1 MSKSAMQ
8 HMGMSARL
16 ALKKDRETHINL
28 HAYRGMTVKVF
39 ETIHAAVELAPEQD
53 LIAATIKSHQ
63 CATCWEELHT
73 DYLIHRVETLRD
85 AKRGQIARK
94 AHLSSLKASQVLM
107 DWQEEESQAET
118 WLEIAIWDCV
128 AWGSHTIDE

>member
-8 HMGMSARL
+8 HMGLSARL

-28 HAYRGMTVKVF
+28 HAYRGTTVKVF

-53 LIAATIKSHQ
+53 LIKNSIKAHQ
-63 CATCWEELHT
+63 CETCWEELHT
-73 DYLIHRVETLRD
+73 DHLIGRFESLRN
-85 AKRGQIARK
+85 AKRCKDDRKIHLASIRHSQIVMA
-94 AHLSSLKASQVLM
+94 
-107 DWQEEESQAET
+107 WQEEESQAEA

-128 AWGSHTIDE
+128 AENSLYL